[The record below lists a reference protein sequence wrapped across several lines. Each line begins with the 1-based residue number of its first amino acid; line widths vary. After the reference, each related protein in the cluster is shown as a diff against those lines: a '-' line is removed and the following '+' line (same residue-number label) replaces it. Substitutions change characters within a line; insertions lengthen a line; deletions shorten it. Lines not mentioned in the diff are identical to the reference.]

1 MNKKIKSNAKSTDPQ
16 LKLRRENSDLKKEI
30 SKLQQINSELL
41 ESEERYLKLIQL
53 SPNPIV
59 IHDGIKLLFI
69 NKAGM
74 KLFGVKRKSEII
86 GKPIINFIHKE
97 YKKIVEDR
105 VSKMST
111 TKRAAKT
118 IREKFLKKNGEV
130 IEVEVTPMMVT
141 FKGEPA
147 IQVLIS
153 DLTEKHKKESELKE
167 SEEKYKILVENSHS
181 GIGIA
186 NDNYKFIYANKRLC
200 EMTGYNLKELI
211 GSNFQKFLAKESIQL
226 VADHYMRRQKGETV
240 PSQYEFKIKNK
251 NGEIRYVEISSSVI
265 KDRYGN
271 KRTHFQLLDINDNKK
286 SETELI
292 KANVK
297 LAKINEEQN
306 FLLNNLRDFIYRHDV
321 NGNFEYVSPA
331 VEQILGYTPEEM
343 KRIETYFSDNPINE
357 NAIELTQKAI
367 KTGKTFPP
375 YRGELKHKNGNLIN
389 VEISEKPYFNDKG
402 KIDGIAGIAR
412 DITERVEFEKVQ
424 NALYKISETSNQSVN
439 LDSLFASIH
448 EIILELM
455 PAKNFY
461 ISLFDPQ
468 TNIVSFPY
476 CVDEYSERPQ
486 SHILGMGLTDYIIKT
501 GKSMI
506 IDEKMDL
513 ELQKK
518 GKVEMIG
525 KRAKIWMGIVL
536 RLTGKITGVMV
547 VQDYY
552 NPLAFGEKEKQILQF
567 VSEQIALAIDRKIAQ
582 EQVEKYYN
590 ALANSRDE
598 LEESTSELT
607 HLNKVLKKS
616 EIELKELNASKD
628 RFFSIIAHDLKNPF
642 SSLLGISKMLT
653 QDLRNMTM
661 KELQESSDVMYSSAQ
676 NLYKLLENLLDWS
689 RLQSGL
695 LEIKP
700 KNFNVR
706 ELVTHG
712 IVLFST
718 SAEQKRISIK
728 NNINKLHQVFADPE
742 MIDTVIR
749 NLISNSIKFTKP
761 GGLIDITSAKKN
773 GSIEI
778 IVKDNG
784 VGISTNIKRNLFKID
799 SKVSMPGT
807 ENEPGSGLGLML
819 CKDLVKINKGKISV
833 KSKIGK
839 GSEFIIT
846 LPKFKK

>member
-1 MNKKIKSNAKSTDPQ
+1 MKKNIKLTGKSADPQ
-16 LKLRRENSDLKKEI
+16 IKLKRENSDLKKEI
-30 SKLQQINSELL
+30 SKLKKINNDLL
-41 ESEERYLKLIQL
+41 ESEERYLKLIQI
-53 SPNPIV
+53 SPNPLL
-59 IHDGIKLLFI
+59 IHNGVRLLFI

-74 KLFGVKRKSEII
+74 KLFGSKSKSELI
-86 GKPIINFIHKE
+86 GKPINNFIHKDF
-97 YKKIVEDR
+97 KKIVKDR
-105 VSKMST
+105 ISKMT
-111 TKRAAKT
+111 ATKRAANT
-118 IREKFLKKNGEV
+118 INEKLLKKNGEV
-130 IEVEVTPMMVT
+130 IEVEVTPMLVT
-141 FKGEPA
+141 YKGEPS
-147 IQVLIS
+147 IQILIH
-153 DLTEKHKKESELKE
+153 DLTEKHKKENELIE

-186 NDNYKFIYANKRLC
+186 DDNYKFIYANKRLC
-200 EMTGYNLKELI
+200 EMSGYKLDELI

-226 VADHYMRRQKGETV
+226 VADYYMRRQKGEDV
-240 PSQYEFKIKNK
+240 PSKYEFKIIRK
-251 NGEIRYVEISSSVI
+251 NGESRIVEISSSLI
-265 KDRYGN
+265 EDRHGI
-271 KRTHFQLLDINDNKK
+271 KRTLFQLLDINENKEA
-286 SETELI
+286 ETALI

-297 LAKINEEQN
+297 LAKMNEEQN

-343 KRIETYFSDNPINE
+343 KKIEIYYSDNPINK

-367 KTGKTFPP
+367 KTGKTFPA

-402 KIDGIAGIAR
+402 KVNGIAGIAR
-412 DITERVEFEKVQ
+412 DITERVEFENVQ

-439 LDSLFASIH
+439 LDSLFANIH
-448 EIILELM
+448 EIILGLM

-476 CVDEYSERPQ
+476 CVDEYSEPPQ

-525 KRAKIWMGIVL
+525 ERAKIWMGIVL
-536 RLTGKITGVMV
+536 KLTGKITGVLV
-547 VQDYY
+547 VQDYH
-552 NPLAFGEKEKQILQF
+552 NQSAFGEKEKQILQF

-598 LEESTSELT
+598 LEESTNELT

-616 EIELKELNASKD
+616 EKELKELNASKD

-695 LEIKP
+695 FEIKP
-700 KNFNVR
+700 QIFNVR

-728 NNINKLHQVFADPE
+728 NNINKLHEVYADPE

-761 GGLIDITSAKKN
+761 GGLITIASAKKN

-833 KSKIGK
+833 KSKHGK